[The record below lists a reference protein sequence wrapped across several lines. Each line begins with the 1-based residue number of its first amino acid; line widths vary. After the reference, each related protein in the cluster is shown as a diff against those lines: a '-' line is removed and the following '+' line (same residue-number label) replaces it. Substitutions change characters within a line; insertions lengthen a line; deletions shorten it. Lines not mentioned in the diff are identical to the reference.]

1 MLQFYGILQ
10 FFHVGRGCFGH
21 QLLGADVIKGNFQ
34 QGIAAHLHNGQHHTP
49 AKCRMHDHIALVQFQ
64 ISSALCCGYHRT
76 FRPFGLQLPDGRRGM
91 KLTFKVPD
99 PEGSIRNANGTH
111 SKAYEMMLVWNADHP
126 ASADRLYGGS
136 IRAYFSDPTYKEV
149 MADFTCH
156 GRPYVPHMLKDKH
169 PVTGGELLYPC
180 TAQTNK
186 CQPETFCMT
195 QAIGLAY
202 NWLSQYTAAKYSSE
216 AFAIMSRH

>member
-1 MLQFYGILQ
+1 ML
-10 FFHVGRGCFGH
+10 
-21 QLLGADVIKGNFQ
+21 
-34 QGIAAHLHNGQHHTP
+34 
-49 AKCRMHDHIALVQFQ
+49 
-64 ISSALCCGYHRT
+64 
-76 FRPFGLQLPDGRRGM
+76 FGLGRRRAAQTAQNTTMQQPAARPAAAPRMYHQWYMNNPRRYEDERMLVLRKCAKLNPREVQLPDGRRGM